1 MTARRHWIIPE
12 AYRKTGDSARFTVL
26 GEITIGQTLTGM
38 STRLPGDETGP
49 LYSRADLELMIA
61 KLRVA
66 EETAADDISQKIAML
81 NAMLD
86 GDEDVVEAI
95 LIATWASG
103 IGIEQQCTV
112 DMATGEI
119 LSIQQITLR
128 SPGDLN
134 NQVVEIGDS
143 TYPIEERDH
152 RLFIVL
158 GAPIDEE
165 EDVSD
170 TADEN
175 TSTAGDSHPV

>member
-66 EETAADDISQKIAML
+66 EETAADDISQKIEML

-86 GDEDVVEAI
+86 GDEDVVEAT

-134 NQVVEIGDS
+134 NQVVEVGDS

-152 RLFIVL
+152 RLFIILDSVVE
-158 GAPIDEE
+158 PEDEE
-165 EDVSD
+165 

-175 TSTAGDSHPV
+175 TSTVGDSHPV